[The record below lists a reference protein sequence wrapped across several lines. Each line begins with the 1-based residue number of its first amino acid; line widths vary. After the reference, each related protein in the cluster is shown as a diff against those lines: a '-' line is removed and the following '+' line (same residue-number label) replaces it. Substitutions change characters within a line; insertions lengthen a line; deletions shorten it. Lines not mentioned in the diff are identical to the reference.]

1 MPNTETYKSFFE
13 KVRDSISDGT
23 FAKLTLAKTI
33 GNTQLMNIY
42 IRTNTDEIQLKLA
55 LTFKFQTEE
64 EVKIV
69 TIEEGLNQLIPYLNN
84 PFLSAILFTTEAD
97 IMMKLNKKRVATI
110 KEQAPTFKNADPI
123 LLEYLSEKINT
134 DFIN

>member
-1 MPNTETYKSFFE
+1 MPNTANYKLFFD
-13 KVRDSISDGT
+13 KVRDSIFDGT

-55 LTFKFQTEE
+55 LTYKFQTGE

-69 TIEEGLNQLIPYLNN
+69 TIEEGLNELIPYLNN
-84 PFLSAILFTTEAD
+84 PFLSAILFTID
-97 IMMKLNKKRVATI
+97 GDVMMKLNKKRVATI
-110 KEQAPTFKNADPI
+110 TEQAATFKNADPI
-123 LLEYLSEKINT
+123 LLEYLSNK
-134 DFIN
+134 

>member
-1 MPNTETYKSFFE
+1 M
-13 KVRDSISDGT
+13 
-23 FAKLTLAKTI
+23 AKTI

-64 EVKIV
+64 EVKILS
-69 TIEEGLNQLIPYLNN
+69 IEEGLSELIPYLNN
-84 PFLSAILFTTEAD
+84 PFLSAILFTTNAD

-110 KEQAPTFKNADPI
+110 SKQTPTFKNADPI
-123 LLEYLSEKINT
+123 LLEYLSNR
-134 DFIN
+134 

>member
-1 MPNTETYKSFFE
+1 MPNTDTYKLFFD
-13 KVRDSISDGT
+13 KVKDSISNGT

-55 LTFKFQTEE
+55 LTFKFKTGE

-69 TIEEGLNQLIPYLNN
+69 TIEEGLKELIPYINN
-84 PFLSAILFTTEAD
+84 PFLSAILFTID
-97 IMMKLNKKRVATI
+97 GDVMMKLNKKRVATI
-110 KEQAPTFKNADPI
+110 TDQPATFKNADPI
-123 LLEYLSEKINT
+123 LLEYLANR
-134 DFIN
+134 

>member
-1 MPNTETYKSFFE
+1 MPNTETYKLFFD
-13 KVRDSISDGT
+13 KVRNSISDGT

-64 EVKIV
+64 VVKIV
-69 TIEEGLNQLIPYLNN
+69 SIEDGLNELIPYLNN
-84 PFLSAILFTTEAD
+84 PFLSAILFTTNGD
-97 IMMKLNKKRVATI
+97 VMMKLNKKRVATVS
-110 KEQAPTFKNADPI
+110 EQAATFKNADPI
-123 LLEYLSEKINT
+123 LLEYLSNR
-134 DFIN
+134 

>member
-1 MPNTETYKSFFE
+1 MPNTDTFKLFFD
-13 KVRDSISDGT
+13 KVRGSISDGT

-55 LTFKFQTEE
+55 LTFKFQTSE

-69 TIEEGLNQLIPYLNN
+69 TIEEGLNELIPYLNN
-84 PFLSAILFTTEAD
+84 PFLSAILFT
-97 IMMKLNKKRVATI
+97 ISRL
-110 KEQAPTFKNADPI
+110 
-123 LLEYLSEKINT
+123 
-134 DFIN
+134 

>member
-1 MPNTETYKSFFE
+1 MPNTETYKLFFD
-13 KVRDSISDGT
+13 KVRVSISEGT

-55 LTFKFQTEE
+55 LTYKFQTGE
-64 EVKIV
+64 EVKIIS
-69 TIEEGLNQLIPYLNN
+69 IEDGLNELIPYINN
-84 PFLSAILFTTEAD
+84 PFLTAILFTTEAD

-110 KEQAPTFKNADPI
+110 SEQPATFKNADPI
-123 LLEYLSEKINT
+123 LLDYLAKSYPN
-134 DFIN
+134 

>member
-1 MPNTETYKSFFE
+1 MPNTETYKLFFD

-55 LTFKFQTEE
+55 LTFKFQTGE

-69 TIEEGLNQLIPYLNN
+69 TIEEGLNELIPYLNN
-84 PFLSAILFTTEAD
+84 PFLSAILFTTD
-97 IMMKLNKKRVATI
+97 SDLMMKLNKKRVANI
-110 KEQAPTFKNADPI
+110 IEQPATFKNADPI
-123 LLEYLSEKINT
+123 LLEYLSNR
-134 DFIN
+134 

>member
-1 MPNTETYKSFFE
+1 MPNNDTYKLFFD
-13 KVRDSISDGT
+13 KVKDSISNGT

-55 LTFKFQTEE
+55 LTFKFQTGE

-69 TIEEGLNQLIPYLNN
+69 TIEEGLNELIPYINN
-84 PFLSAILFTTEAD
+84 PFLSAILFTID
-97 IMMKLNKKRVATI
+97 GDVMMKLNKKRVATI
-110 KEQAPTFKNADPI
+110 TDQQATFKNADPI
-123 LLEYLSEKINT
+123 LLEYLANR
-134 DFIN
+134 